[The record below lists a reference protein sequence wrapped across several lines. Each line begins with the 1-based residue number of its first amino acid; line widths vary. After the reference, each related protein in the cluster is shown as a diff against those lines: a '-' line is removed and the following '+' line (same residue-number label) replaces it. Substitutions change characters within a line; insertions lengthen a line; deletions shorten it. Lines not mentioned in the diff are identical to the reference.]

1 MNRVINELDIDPKC
15 VLLFSTNI
23 SEQLPKIVQLCD
35 QIDSGEVKVWSAD
48 P

>member
-23 SEQLPKIVQLCD
+23 SEQLPKIVQLGGR
-35 QIDSGEVKVWSAD
+35 IDSGKVKVWPAD